1 VTVATLIK
9 SLSLEIWLDGHPYLD
24 FIRLPNDCSMAD
36 RYVVKEREQRQIY
49 LYTIVSEYNGPL
61 VVVHCFIDSVIY
73 DMVVEFSASNK
84 LKLDLIRPP
93 RPQHVPPSH

>member
-1 VTVATLIK
+1 MTVATLIK

-49 LYTIVSEYNGPL
+49 LYTIVSE
-61 VVVHCFIDSVIY
+61 FDSVIY